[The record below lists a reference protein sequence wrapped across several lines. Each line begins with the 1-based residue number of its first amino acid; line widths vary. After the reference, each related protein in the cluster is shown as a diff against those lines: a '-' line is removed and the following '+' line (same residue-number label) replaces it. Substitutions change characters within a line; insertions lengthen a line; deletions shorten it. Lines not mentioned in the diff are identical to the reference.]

1 MKKLLITLAT
11 VLSVVFLNS
20 CRGPQVIPEGIP
32 GPEGPAGGLEYATA
46 IEIVTDFTP
55 ANNFR
60 LEEPFGFEVF
70 PADVPLIFIRWEQS
84 GNGTDIWRPLPQ
96 TAYLDAGI
104 LSYNFDF
111 TTDDFAIFL
120 EGTFNNF
127 ADAGPDYLN
136 NQIFRVVMV
145 PAAFLETARAKKM
158 TYDNITKELG
168 ITEQS
173 FVHRDLR

>member
-1 MKKLLITLAT
+1 M
-11 VLSVVFLNS
+11 
-20 CRGPQVIPEGIP
+20 
-32 GPEGPAGGLEYATA
+32 
-46 IEIVTDFTP
+46 
-55 ANNFR
+55 
-60 LEEPFGFEVF
+60 
-70 PADVPLIFIRWEQS
+70 PLIFIRWEQS